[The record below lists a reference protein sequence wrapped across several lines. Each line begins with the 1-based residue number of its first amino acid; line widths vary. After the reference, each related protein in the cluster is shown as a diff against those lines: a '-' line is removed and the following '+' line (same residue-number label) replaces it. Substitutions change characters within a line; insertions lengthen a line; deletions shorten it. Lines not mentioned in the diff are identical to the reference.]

1 MLKNVFLRL
10 TVFVSFIGIGY
21 AAYGQ
26 DTRYSSFETWEDLA
40 SVRYEIGQD
49 SYGEVNVPV
58 FNEQIK
64 AMDGQEITVPGYIIP
79 TDGLNGTFQP
89 KHFILSSLP
98 LSACFFC
105 GTGGPETVI
114 EIYADEEVDYTE
126 KPVAMK
132 GTLVLNAHDPYQ
144 LMYILED
151 AQLVGEVE

>member
-1 MLKNVFLRL
+1 MMKNIFPLL
-10 TVFVSFIGIGY
+10 TAFVGFTIIGHT
-21 AAYGQ
+21 AYGQ

-40 SVRYEIGQD
+40 SVSYEIGED
-49 SYGEVNVPV
+49 AYGEVNVPV

-105 GTGGPETVI
+105 GTGGPESVI

-126 KPVAMK
+126 KPVEMK
-132 GTLVLNAHDPYQ
+132 GTLVLNANDPYQ

-151 AQLVGEVE
+151 ARLVGEVE

>member
-1 MLKNVFLRL
+1 MMKNVFCILI
-10 TVFVSFIGIGY
+10 TFIGFSLLRY

-26 DTRYSSFETWEDLA
+26 DTRYSSFNTWENPA
-40 SVRYEIGQD
+40 SVQYKIGED
-49 SYGEVNVPV
+49 AYGEVNIPV
-58 FNEQIK
+58 FDKQIK
-64 AMDGQEITVPGYIIP
+64 AMEGKEITVPGYIIP

-105 GTGGPETVI
+105 GTGGPESVI

-126 KPVAMK
+126 KPIEMK
-132 GTLVLNAHDPYQ
+132 GTLVLNANDPYQ